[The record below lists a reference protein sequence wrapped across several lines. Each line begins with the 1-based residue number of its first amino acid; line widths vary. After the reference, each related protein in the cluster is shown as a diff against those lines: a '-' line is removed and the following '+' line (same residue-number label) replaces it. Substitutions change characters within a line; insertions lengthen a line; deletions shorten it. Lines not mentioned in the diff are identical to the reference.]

1 MVVVLSLALG
11 LAATAPAASAIVAA
25 KSPPATA
32 GRPHGL
38 LAGPRSAPSTVWL
51 CRPGLRDDPCASSL
65 KTTVVRASGA
75 TSVISPTPARSPR
88 FDCFYVYPTVS
99 RELALNADLRV
110 QSSEVDTAIAQAA
123 PFSRVCRVFAPMYR
137 QVTLAALALH
147 PSLDVPAAYGLIAY
161 DSLLAGFE
169 SYMADFNDGRPI
181 VFIGHSQGAVIL
193 IRLLSR
199 LVDNDPT
206 LHSRLLLAI
215 ILGGDVEVRAGSLAG
230 GSFSHIPACSRAGE
244 AGCVIAYSS
253 FPSRPAASALFGRPG
268 QGVALQS
275 GQTAKKDLQVLCVNP
290 AALQGGAAGLDP
302 YFPSE
307 GTVPT
312 PWVEFPGLYEAR
324 CETDGGASWLQVT
337 KATGSYD
344 KRPVVSDDD
353 GPDWGYHTYD
363 VNLALGNLVG
373 DVASAESTWAA
384 AHPKAH

>member
-1 MVVVLSLALG
+1 M
-11 LAATAPAASAIVAA
+11 
-25 KSPPATA
+25 
-32 GRPHGL
+32 
-38 LAGPRSAPSTVWL
+38 
-51 CRPGLRDDPCASSL
+51 
-65 KTTVVRASGA
+65 
-75 TSVISPTPARSPR
+75 ISPAPARSPR

-199 LVDNDPT
+199 LVDNDPDVAQPT
-206 LHSRLLLAI
+206 PPRHHPGRRRRGPRRLSRRRQLLAHPG
-215 ILGGDVEVRAGSLAG
+215 LLAG
-230 GSFSHIPACSRAGE
+230 GRGRLRHRLLELPEPAGRLGAVRATRTG
-244 AGCVIAYSS
+244 GG
-253 FPSRPAASALFGRPG
+253 AAIGTDGQKGPPG
-268 QGVALQS
+268 PVREPG
-275 GQTAKKDLQVLCVNP
+275 G
-290 AALQGGAAGLDP
+290 AAGGAAGLDP

-307 GTVPT
+307 GAVPT